1 MPGRTTWG
9 PNARARLQELVEIS
23 PTWTAGPCPSPPSGP
38 SRIAG
43 KDVIAFRISYVGE
56 SASGKV
62 DAGAGFGAEHRI
74 QPARGRTGAP
84 KVKEADFRGKAKH
97 LEYKA
102 RLHQPAQLCTLVM
115 TGNIDGR
122 GAARYPVGILP
133 ILDPETGETLIDSLG
148 RRSFTT
154 WIAYGPSMGCNIM
167 MAYLPHDCC
176 RPGRTL
182 MVDCFAET
190 YPVEVAAR
198 STTPSICGCGPEPG
212 HRFPARFVSRRTLAR
227 VGVAG
232 TLRSPALFPSL
243 IKRKPK
249 VSRHGA
255 AAALLRRGP

>member
-1 MPGRTTWG
+1 MRHFWRVSSAEHLALSEDCGIV
-9 PNARARLQELVEIS
+9 NLSHFSIYEI
-23 PTWTAGPCPSPPSGP
+23 AGPDHLGP
-38 SRIAG
+38 ERPHPLAGTGGNLADLDGRALPFAAFRPVRIAG

-84 KVKEADFRGKAKH
+84 KVKEADFHGKAKH

-122 GAARYPVGILP
+122 GAARYPV
-133 ILDPETGETLIDSLG
+133 
-148 RRSFTT
+148 
-154 WIAYGPSMGCNIM
+154 
-167 MAYLPHDCC
+167 
-176 RPGRTL
+176 
-182 MVDCFAET
+182 
-190 YPVEVAAR
+190 EVAAR

-212 HRFPARFVSRRTLAR
+212 HRFPARFVSRRASAR
-227 VGVAG
+227 VGVAR
-232 TLRSPALFPSL
+232 TPRNPRIAPALFPSL

-255 AAALLRRGP
+255 AAALLRWGP